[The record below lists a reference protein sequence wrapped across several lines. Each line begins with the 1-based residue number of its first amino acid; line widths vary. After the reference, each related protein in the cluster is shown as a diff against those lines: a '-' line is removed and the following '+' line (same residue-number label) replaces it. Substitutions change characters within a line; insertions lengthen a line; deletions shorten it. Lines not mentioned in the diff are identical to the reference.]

1 MKRSLVL
8 ALLLAT
14 AACTQTASTPAAG
27 TLAGVDQSYIDTA
40 VQPGDDFNAYANGAW
55 AKTAVIPDA
64 RTSIGVGFA
73 VFKVAEQRNRELI
86 EGMGKA
92 NAAAGTDQRRIADY
106 YAAFADTAGIDAR
119 GMAPLKGP
127 LAALTALKDK

>member
-8 ALLLAT
+8 AQLLAT

-27 TLAGVDQSYIDTA
+27 TLAGGDQSYIDKA
-40 VQPGDDFNAYANGAW
+40 VQPCDDFNAYANGAW
-55 AKTAVIPDA
+55 AKTAVIPDD
-64 RTSIGVGFA
+64 RTSIGVGFD

-92 NAAAGTDQRRIADY
+92 NAAAGTNARRIANY

-119 GMAPLKGP
+119 GMAPLKGQ
-127 LAALTALKDK
+127 LVVFTALKHK